1 MIGDIVEEVQVR
13 TGRRAEGLLT
23 TADSLPSKIV
33 NAIAALIPGLILT
46 VVAFP
51 TKAQPSEKTME
62 LITQVA
68 WLYLPT
74 VIVLF
79 LASISTWAFYRLD
92 EESHARNLEAIS
104 GDRP

>member
-1 MIGDIVEEVQVR
+1 
-13 TGRRAEGLLT
+13 
-23 TADSLPSKIV
+23 
-33 NAIAALIPGLILT
+33 
-46 VVAFP
+46 
-51 TKAQPSEKTME
+51 ME